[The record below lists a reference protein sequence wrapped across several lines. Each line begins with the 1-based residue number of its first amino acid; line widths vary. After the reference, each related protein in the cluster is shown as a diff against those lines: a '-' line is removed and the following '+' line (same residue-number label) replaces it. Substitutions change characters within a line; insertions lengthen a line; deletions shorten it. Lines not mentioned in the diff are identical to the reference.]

1 MCFTGKFIQL
11 VCYEV
16 YIHSTESKQ
25 GDLLVFRIHK
35 SRHFF
40 IDDKNSIG
48 CPFFIVT
55 LKFLVVVCNNRKFSF
70 VLVPRSR
77 SADLPFAPHQ
87 KAEGLKVILQQK
99 KPAFIFVL
107 CFLSL
112 FLCSSL
118 LSMKHTDTLNGI
130 FNQPKLKTK
139 SIERL

>member
-1 MCFTGKFIQL
+1 MGKFIQL
-11 VCYEV
+11 VYYEV
-16 YIHSTESKQ
+16 ISTESRQ
-25 GDLLVFRIHK
+25 GYLLVFRIHK

-48 CPFFIVT
+48 CPFFIV
-55 LKFLVVVCNNRKFSF
+55 LKFLVVLCNNRKFSF
-70 VLVPRSR
+70 VLVARSR

-118 LSMKHTDTLNGI
+118 LSMKHTDTVNGI
-130 FNQPKLKTK
+130 FNQLKLKSK
-139 SIERL
+139 SIKRF